1 MLSSA
6 LIGLT
11 IIFILINLFYFFTNK
26 TYKKSYANSALF
38 LKLFFVMTAL
48 TFGFAVLYYL
58 LSSGE
63 VILRVSD
70 INGDQASEDFLTF
83 LYFSGV
89 TMLSVGYGDLIPVGS
104 ARFFALIQASLGL
117 LLPTAYFMS
126 ALGSSSEESE

>member
-1 MLSSA
+1 MFSSI

-11 IIFILINLFYFFTNK
+11 IVFLAMNLFYFFTNK
-26 TYKKSYANSALF
+26 TYKKSYVNSALF
-38 LKLFFVMTAL
+38 LKLFFVMVGL

-58 LSSGE
+58 LSSNE
-63 VILRVSD
+63 VILKISD
-70 INGDQASEDFLTF
+70 NTGEQAPEDFMTF

-117 LLPTAYFMS
+117 LLPTAYFMK
-126 ALGSSSEESE
+126 ALGGSSEN